1 MPHEHVTSCKLRHP
15 TRMDQPIHLEAL
27 RLERVS
33 SESMHILKRFLEKT
47 LIRSMN
53 ISIKTEALEAEE
65 P

>member
-1 MPHEHVTSCKLRHP
+1 
-15 TRMDQPIHLEAL
+15 MDQPIHLEAL

-47 LIRSMN
+47 LIRSMS